1 MVTFLEGGGE
11 IIIFSGQLAK
21 NLLTKSEVWSKNQL
35 NNEKK
40 KNHFFFFFLLSG
52 GKSYICIYKSYK
64 KHYCVLISPGFG
76 SQFGCWKLK

>member
-40 KNHFFFFFLLSG
+40 KNHFFFFFCYLGENHISV
-52 GKSYICIYKSYK
+52 YIN
-64 KHYCVLISPGFG
+64 LIRNITVF
-76 SQFGCWKLK
+76 